1 MSAEH
6 PRVVVIAEHVQQ
18 RMAFSDAVR
27 VAGFELVDSLS
38 PERLTQ
44 HNMPSADLWLIDSGD
59 DLALIEHLAPTERYL
74 LGFTAAPKVTE
85 TKAFEKWQRALVRK
99 LWHILGK
106 PKASSEK
113 TTSEPKPLH
122 RRPDLCAV
130 LGASLGGPK
139 AVKQFLDELPADLP
153 LALILGQHNDPA
165 AMNNLGRVL
174 TRHNMWHAKSIEAGD
189 RLSAGTVWMV
199 PPNQQIELNHEG
211 YFSLTPKPNQN
222 YRPCISDV
230 LLSAAG
236 VYCNRML
243 GIVFSGMGDD
253 GSSAAH
259 QVVDQGGVIWV
270 QDPQT
275 AECAAQPEAMIRTG
289 FVSKV
294 TTVSELAQSLIN
306 RSIEHQDSLSRYQSA
321 HRLNSQESSP

>member
-27 VAGFELVDSLS
+27 VAGFELVDSLA
-38 PERLTQ
+38 PERLTH

-85 TKAFEKWQRALVRK
+85 TKAFEKWQRTLVRK

-106 PKASSEK
+106 PKALSEK

-122 RRPDLCAV
+122 RRPDLCVV

-153 LALILGQHNDPA
+153 LALILAQHNDPA
-165 AMNNLGRVL
+165 AMDNLGRVL
-174 TRHNMWHAKSIEAGD
+174 ARHNMWEAKTIAVGD

-199 PPNQQIELNHEG
+199 PPDQQIELNHEG
-211 YFSLTPKPNQN
+211 YFALTPQHNQS
-222 YRPCISDV
+222 YHPCISQV
-230 LLSAAG
+230 LLSVSR
-236 VYCNRML
+236 VYQGRML
-243 GIVFSGMGDD
+243 GIIFSGMGDD

-259 QVVDQGGVIWV
+259 QVVSQGGVIWV

-275 AECAAQPEAMIRTG
+275 AECAAQPEAMIGTG
-289 FVSKV
+289 QASKV
-294 TTVSELAQSLIN
+294 TAVSELAQSLVN
-306 RSIEHQDSLSRYQSA
+306 RSMEHQDSLSRYQSG
-321 HRLNSQESSP
+321 HRLNSQGSSS